1 MPLYHFVLKT
11 NRDHIPDRDGSNWPN
26 GAAAHEEA
34 VLVAHDLM
42 RNQKVK
48 RHAWRIE
55 VCDEDLRHCSEL
67 LFVELD
73 ETIAYLPP
81 EVRDPYIVTSR
92 RMAALSDA
100 MLAVRGTLMQ
110 VSETLSQADIVVAAV
125 AGKHA

>member
-11 NRDHIPDRDGSNWPN
+11 NHDHIPDRDGSNWPN
-26 GAAAHEEA
+26 EAAAHEEA
-34 VLVAHDLM
+34 ALVAHDLM

-73 ETIAYLPP
+73 ETLAHLPP
-81 EVRDPYIVTSR
+81 ELRDPYIVTSR

-100 MLAVRGTLMQ
+100 VLAIRGTLAK
-110 VSETLSQADIVVAAV
+110 VSETLSHADTVIAAV
-125 AGKHA
+125 AGKRG

>member
-11 NRDHIPDRDGSNWPN
+11 THDHIPDRDGSEWPN
-26 GAAAHEEA
+26 EAAAHKEA

-42 RNQKVK
+42 RNQMVK

-55 VCDEDLRHCSEL
+55 VCDEELRHCSEL

-73 ETIAYLPP
+73 ETLAHLPP
-81 EVRDPYIVTSR
+81 ELRDPYIVTSR

-100 MLAVRGTLMQ
+100 VLAIRGTLAK
-110 VSETLSQADIVVAAV
+110 VSETLSHADTVIAAV
-125 AGKHA
+125 AGKRG